1 MELPIFQDNLRS
13 SGGWTADLET
23 ARNTWAAALSDGNTR
38 EQVLSRL
45 RQFQIEQMRARAA
58 TPLDDEATARLTRAA
73 ELISTWAKEPDANL
87 DPARLNELYRTL
99 SGVNDENPL
108 RRLDA
113 VRLSAAHDPAPAV
126 ILPRLIDNAC
136 DWFRT
141 QSFGEIHP
149 VEQAALVY
157 LRLNDLQPY
166 PTHLAHAEQL
176 SLLAASLYTERA
188 GLPPLIIFA
197 DEATAARYTAAF
209 EAAFRMLTQPL
220 VEFLAET
227 LTKTIAI
234 VLDTRA

>member
-13 SGGWTADLET
+13 SAGWTADLD
-23 ARNTWAAALSDGNTR
+23 AALSTWTAALSDGNAR
-38 EQVLSRL
+38 EHLLSRL
-45 RQFQIEQMRARAA
+45 RQLQVDQMRARAA
-58 TPLDDEATARLTRAA
+58 MPIDDEAAARLTRAA
-73 ELISTWAKEPDANL
+73 ELISTWAKEPEANL
-87 DPARLNELYRTL
+87 DPARLNDLYRTL
-99 SGVNDENPL
+99 SGVDDENPL

-126 ILPRLIDNAC
+126 ILPRLIDNAF

-166 PTHLAHAEQL
+166 PMHAEQL
-176 SLLAASLYTERA
+176 SLLAASLYTERV

-197 DEATAARYTAAF
+197 DEETAARYTAAL

-227 LTKTIAI
+227 LTKTIA
-234 VLDTRA
+234 VTLETRA